1 MATRNKLNQE
11 FRFSPGMVF
20 GMAAA
25 EQDSL
30 LPDCFF
36 PTTAYSIVRK
46 IEDPRTGLIGRSGS
60 GKTAILERLKLD
72 GYRTVSVNPE
82 ELAFRYLGSSD
93 LIRALRESGVNL
105 DYFYKLL
112 WRHVFIVEI
121 LKHRF
126 PNDARQTGL
135 ISQLIDRI
143 RHSVKSDQARERAIK
158 YLDDWGATV
167 LQEPHDRI
175 QQIHDTFEKRLR
187 GSLGVTGPW
196 REVFGLEAGVKGEAS
211 WKRDVEERVKT
222 AQEFVSQVQ
231 VQDLNA
237 VRDYIGTEII
247 DDPQNPCF
255 VLIDDLDRFWVE
267 EPVLYELIR
276 ALLLEIYDWAKV
288 PNVKIV
294 YALRDNVLH
303 KLDRDFRSRSYQR
316 EKLADQQ
323 LRLQWTRNDLIDLA
337 NKRLAWLAGKPGGP
351 NAPKLD
357 ALLPKRTNKRP
368 SGIDYIFERTLNRP
382 RDLIDFLNRASELA
396 VGKNRFA
403 WGTLYG
409 AEQPYSNG
417 RLTAL
422 IDEWYENYAG
432 LDLIANTMLGERIPR
447 FPISDWDEDVLLD
460 LFTDNQI
467 NDRPWLRE
475 QYDIFNAMCQED
487 SAKAVHHYTS
497 LFTSVMF
504 EVGLIGIKN
513 LPGASDLYANPYRPV
528 LFPEEIGIEA
538 EVIIRPMFYTALRTT
553 IRSGSRN

>member
-1 MATRNKLNQE
+1 MPTRNKLNQE
-11 FRFSPGMVF
+11 FRFSSGMAF

-36 PTTAYSIVRK
+36 PTTFYHIVRN
-46 IEDPRTGLIGRSGS
+46 IEDPRSGLIGRSGS

-72 GYRTVSVNPE
+72 GFRTVSINPE

-93 LIRALRESGVNL
+93 LIQALRESGVNL

-126 PNDARQTGL
+126 PEDARQTGL
-135 ISQLIDRI
+135 IWQLIERI
-143 RHSVKSDQARERAIK
+143 RRSVRPDQARERAIK

-167 LQEPHDRI
+167 LQEPHERI
-175 QQIHDTFEKRLR
+175 QQIHNSFEKHLR
-187 GSLGVTGPW
+187 AKLGVNGPW
-196 REVFGLEAGVKGEAS
+196 RTVLGLETGVEGEVI

-222 AQEFVSQVQ
+222 AQEVVSQVQ

-276 ALLLEIYDWAKV
+276 ALLLEIYDWSRV

-294 YALRDNVLH
+294 YVLRDNVLH
-303 KLDRDFRSRSYQR
+303 KLERDFQSRSYQR

-323 LRLQWTRNDLIDLA
+323 MRLQWTRHELIDLA
-337 NKRLAWLAGKPGGP
+337 NKRLAWLAGRPGDAS
-351 NAPKLD
+351 APRLD
-357 ALLPKRTNKRP
+357 GLLPKRTNKRS
-368 SGIDYIFERTLNRP
+368 SGIDYLLDRTLNRP
-382 RDLIDFLNRASELA
+382 RDVIDFLNHASQLA
-396 VGKNRFA
+396 VGKSRFS
-403 WGTLYG
+403 WSILHG

-422 IDEWYENYAG
+422 FDEWYENYAG
-432 LDLIANTMLGERIPR
+432 LDLIANTMLRGRRPR
-447 FPISDWDEDVLLD
+447 FPKSDWNEDVLLD
-460 LFTDNQI
+460 LFTTNHV
-467 NDRPWLRE
+467 NDRPWLRR
-475 QYDIFNAMCQED
+475 QYDAFNSMYQED
-487 SAKAVHHYTS
+487 GVKAVHHYTS
-497 LFTSVMF
+497 LLTSVMF

-513 LPGASDLYANPYRPV
+513 LPGEHDLYADGHRPI
-528 LFPEEIGIEA
+528 LLPEEVNHQSEI
-538 EVIIRPMFYTALRTT
+538 IIRPMFYTALQTVVR
-553 IRSGSRN
+553 

>member
-1 MATRNKLNQE
+1 M
-11 FRFSPGMVF
+11 
-20 GMAAA
+20 
-25 EQDSL
+25 
-30 LPDCFF
+30 PDCFF
-36 PTTAYSIVRK
+36 PTTAYKIVRD
-46 IEDPRTGLIGRSGS
+46 IQDPRTGLIGRSGS

-72 GYRTVSVNPE
+72 GFRTVSVNPE

-126 PNDARQTGL
+126 PNDAPQTGL
-135 ISQLIDRI
+135 ISQLIERI
-143 RHSVKSDQARERAIK
+143 RQSVKPDHARERAIK

-167 LQEPHDRI
+167 LQEPHERI

-187 GSLGVTGPW
+187 GKLGVTGPW
-196 REVFGLEAGVKGEAS
+196 REVFGLEAGVTGEAI

-267 EPVLYELIR
+267 ESVLYELIR
-276 ALLLEIYDWAKV
+276 ALILEIYDWARV
-288 PNVKIV
+288 PNVKII

-337 NKRLAWLAGKPGGP
+337 NKRLAWLAGKPGDP

-382 RDLIDFLNRASELA
+382 RDLIDFLNRASQLA

-403 WGTLYG
+403 WRTLYG

-432 LDLIANTMLGERIPR
+432 LDLIANKMLWERSPR
-447 FPISDWDEDVLLD
+447 FPISDWNEDVLLD

-475 QYDIFNAMCQED
+475 QYDIFNPMCQED
-487 SAKAVHHYTS
+487 GAKAVHHYTS

-513 LPGASDLYANPYRPV
+513 LPGGSDLYADPYRPI
-528 LFPEEIGIEA
+528 LFPEEVSSQA
-538 EVIIRPMFYTALRTT
+538 EVIIRPMFYTALRT
-553 IRSGSRN
+553 IVRSGPRN